1 MAAPARFSVALVDL
15 HLKDKVA
22 VVTGASKGIG
32 LAVTRAL
39 VAEGARVVAGARS
52 ITDELVALSDTG
64 QVLAVAIDLSDAEA
78 PAELVARSARFG
90 GLDIVVNNVGAVT
103 PRTTGF
109 LDVSDDDW
117 HQTLN
122 LSLMAAVRTTRAAIP
137 LLLARGGGN
146 VVTIGS
152 VNAFLPDPGVIDYSA
167 TKAAVWNLSKSLS
180 KEFGP
185 QGLRFNTI
193 SPGPVATPLWLGE
206 TGVAATV
213 AKSMG
218 VSFDEARRRIIADA
232 GGFSTGRFTEPE
244 EVADLVVLLASDRA
258 GNVTGADFL
267 IDGGFTKQL

>member
-1 MAAPARFSVALVDL
+1 VDL
-15 HLKDKVA
+15 HLAGKVA

-39 VAEGARVVAGARS
+39 VAEGANVVAGARS

-64 QVLAVAIDLSDAEA
+64 QVLAVAIDLAEPET
-78 PAELVARSARFG
+78 PAELVARSAHFG

-109 LDVSDDDW
+109 LDVTDDDW
-117 HQTLN
+117 QATLN

-137 LLLARGGGN
+137 LLIARGGGN

-180 KEFGP
+180 KEFGA

-193 SPGPVATPLWLGE
+193 SPGPVSTPLWLGE
-206 TGVAATV
+206 NGVAATV
-213 AKSMG
+213 AKSLG
-218 VSFDEARRRIIADA
+218 VSFDEARRRIIEGG

-267 IDGGFTKQL
+267 IDGGLTKEL